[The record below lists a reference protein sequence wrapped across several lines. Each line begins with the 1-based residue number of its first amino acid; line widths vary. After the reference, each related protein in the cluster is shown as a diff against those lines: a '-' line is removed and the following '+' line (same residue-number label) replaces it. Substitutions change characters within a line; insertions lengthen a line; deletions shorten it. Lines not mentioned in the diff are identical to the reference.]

1 MKVLI
6 KRFIDGKTWFEF
18 NGNYLQKPQDL
29 QKIEK

>member
-18 NGNYLQKPQDL
+18 NGNYLNL
-29 QKIEK
+29 KIYKK